1 MAKRVVR
8 IIALTL
14 IGLLIAV
21 GCGKQSEAGQEDG
34 GMSTSPTSDPQAALR
49 SKPPFEAAQE
59 QYRRALRDMA
69 DRVGA
74 LVPGLTWQIK
84 EDSWRGC
91 GGAYA
96 KRSAVQVYVYI
107 VFAGPVPDDK
117 WAPALAIVKDGAAR
131 LGASDMTTLVDN
143 PGDRD
148 VVFGGADGIE
158 IEFGTKV
165 NTILSAKSDCRL
177 RQADLAAPTTGA

>member
-1 MAKRVVR
+1 MATRVVR

-14 IGLLIAV
+14 IGLLITV
-21 GCGKQSEAGQEDG
+21 GCVEQSKAGQEDG
-34 GMSTSPTSDPQAALR
+34 GMSTSPTSDPEAALR

-59 QYRRALRDMA
+59 QYRRAMHDMA
-69 DRVGA
+69 DRVAA

-96 KRSAVQVYVYI
+96 STSAVQVYVYI

-117 WAPALAIVKDGAAR
+117 WAPALAIIKDGAAR

-148 VVFGGADGIE
+148 VMFGSTDGIE
-158 IEFGTKV
+158 IEFGTKA

-177 RQADLAAPTTGA
+177 RQADLAAPTPVA